1 MQLSTGNRL
10 RSFDILKLFAIFLV
24 LWGHCIQYFLSS
36 EPVDEPL
43 YRTIYAFHMPL
54 FMMISGYFAASS
66 MHIRLNDFLKK
77 RASNCSFPALHGV
90 FSLVFLFDLRS
101 THHSSI
107 PYSIPFEVDSG
118 F

>member
-1 MQLSTGNRL
+1 MQKFYRKRMQLSTGNRL

-36 EPVDEPL
+36 KPVDEPL

-77 RASNCSFPALHGV
+77 VTGPDNGTFCRKDCMV
-90 FSLVFLFDLRS
+90 VM
-101 THHSSI
+101 
-107 PYSIPFEVDSG
+107 E
-118 F
+118 